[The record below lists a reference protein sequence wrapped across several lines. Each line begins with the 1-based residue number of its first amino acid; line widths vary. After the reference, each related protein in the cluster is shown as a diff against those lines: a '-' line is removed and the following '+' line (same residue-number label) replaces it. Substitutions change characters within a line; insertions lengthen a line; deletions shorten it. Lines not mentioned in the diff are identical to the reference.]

1 MAAIG
6 AIRKHGVLLM
16 IIIGI
21 ALLAFLVGDFNKLS
35 TVFSDKN
42 TMAKIDGKKVDDQY
56 RLEFDQ
62 NLALWKMFYNK
73 TTLDENENYQV
84 HDLTWNQMLEEKLFD
99 QQLGMLGIT
108 FTKEMIEEVTAE
120 MIATLKTQNPNQL
133 LAKLVENIAQNGDIE
148 QAISLIT
155 NIEEYKDD
163 ERAREVYNAYKAVQR
178 FAISDKKRMIY
189 FSLTQNGVN
198 FSDNLAKQI
207 GQSNKTALAK
217 FVALNP
223 NTPAFKNVIAKVS
236 EKEMKEYFKNNKKR
250 FEIKVDARDL
260 DIAVFNVM
268 PSQSDLKTIEDSVRA
283 KFNRFTVTPSLV
295 EFNINEMEGAV
306 DSFYYK
312 KSDITI
318 DTIANL
324 LFGKPVGTFI
334 EPYNNQNAVWYF
346 GKSYGSASR
355 PDSVQVAFLVIDYK
369 SDQNPNATR
378 TKEQAL
384 AIKDSLQK
392 VLNSGSTNIFK
403 LTPSYLG
410 GRQATDT
417 TMWVAE
423 RGTIPT
429 LYNSFLQTPVG
440 GYYSQ
445 DAPTAYVIYQ
455 VINKTTPIEKRQ
467 FVLYSKEIKPSDATI
482 KNYKNNA
489 NELRASCT
497 TADQLVEEAN
507 KRGVQLVQG
516 KDITCMMA
524 SINQQQNV
532 REAISWSF
540 MPKTEVN
547 AISDVFAFENKMFY
561 VAAVRSIKTK
571 GTPEFEDVK
580 DVIEKQLVDEK
591 KMQMIY
597 TTVNEQLAKG
607 ITLEQIAQTYQVAV
621 ADSTPITF
629 AGESF
634 QNRQIDNSAIGKI
647 FNLTPGKPE
656 AVTGT
661 SFVYAVQLYSIGEPA
676 KLSDKLQIEKMM
688 LRNIVLGRMRTEQTL
703 TQSLKEKLNVMD
715 QRYLYYAK

>member
-369 SDQNPNATR
+369 SDQNPNGTR

-507 KRGVQLVQG
+507 KRGIQLVQG

-540 MPKTEVN
+540 MPKTELN
-547 AISDVFAFENKMFY
+547 AISDVFTFENKMFY

-591 KMQMIY
+591 KLQMIY

>member
-35 TVFSDKN
+35 TVFSDEN
-42 TMAKIDGKKVDDQY
+42 TMAKIEGKKIDDQY
-56 RLEFDQ
+56 RLEFEQ

-84 HDLTWNQMLEEKLFD
+84 HDLTWNQILEEKVLD
-99 QQLGMLGIT
+99 QQLKMLGIT
-108 FTKEMIEEVTAE
+108 FTKEMVEEISAE
-120 MIATLKTQNPNQL
+120 IIASLKTQNPNQL

-148 QAISLIT
+148 QAISLLS

-163 ERAREVYNAYKAVQR
+163 QRAREVYYAYKAVQR
-178 FAISDKKRMIY
+178 FAVSDKKRMIY
-189 FSLTQNGVN
+189 TSLTQNGVN

-207 GQSNKTALAK
+207 GESNKTALAK

-223 NTPAFKNVIAKVS
+223 NTPAFKNVIATVS

-250 FEIKVDARDL
+250 FEIKIDSRDI
-260 DIAVFNVM
+260 DIAIFNVM
-268 PSQSDLKTIEDSVRA
+268 PSPSDLSTIEDSVRA
-283 KFNRFTVTPSLV
+283 KYNRFTLSTSLV
-295 EFNINEMEGAV
+295 EFNINEMEGTV

-346 GKSYGSASR
+346 GKSYGSSSR
-355 PDSVQVAFLVIDYK
+355 PDSVQVAFLVIDFK

-392 VLNSGSTNIFK
+392 VLNSGTSNIFK

-417 TMWVAE
+417 TMWVEE

-429 LYNSFLQTPVG
+429 LYNSFLGTPIG
-440 GYYSQ
+440 GLYSQ

-455 VINKTTPIEKRQ
+455 VLNKTAPIEKRQ

-482 KNYKNNA
+482 KNVKNSA
-489 NELRASCT
+489 NDLRASCT

-507 KRGVQLVQG
+507 KRGIQLVQG

-524 SINQQQNV
+524 SINQQQNI

-540 MPKTEVN
+540 MPKTEVG
-547 AISDVFAFENKMFY
+547 AISDVLSFENQMFY

-571 GTPEFEDVK
+571 GTPKFENVK

-591 KMQMIY
+591 KIQMIY

-607 ITLEQIAQTYQVAV
+607 ITLEQIGQNYQVAV

-634 QNRQIDNSAIGKI
+634 QNRQIENSAIGKI
-647 FNLTPGKPE
+647 FNLNPGKP
-656 AVTGT
+656 ATVTGT
-661 SFVYAVQLYSIGEPA
+661 SFVYVVQLYSIGQPA
-676 KLSDKLQIEKMM
+676 KLSDNLQIEKMM

-703 TQSLKEKLNVMD
+703 TQSLKDKLNVMD
-715 QRYLYYAK
+715 QRFLYYAK